1 MPWFESYY
9 REKKS
14 LYWFG
19 RFKGAACRKIF
30 FPTIIHRFNRK
41 IIGPGDWLLDL
52 ASSAGWRG
60 GLYRAPTRW
69 FCHSAP
75 WCGIQKILGQWFH
88 IWAVF
93 LLVPLFR
100 THGSYVSMFPT
111 SGSQLGPASLCGV
124 TLIHAVHYFWKNF
137 RRTRNLYY
145 ICTAFKGTTSW
156 SDARVV
162 EEARLESVYTSK
174 AYRGF
179 ESPLLRRSRC
189 DTVAAAFLLGQ
200 FAVKPGNSRP
210 GGRNKALNI
219 VEI

>member
-1 MPWFESYY
+1 MVLSFHTVMRNLEIP
-9 REKKS
+9 
-14 LYWFG
+14 
-19 RFKGAACRKIF
+19 
-30 FPTIIHRFNRK
+30 
-41 IIGPGDWLLDL
+41 
-52 ASSAGWRG
+52 
-60 GLYRAPTRW
+60 
-69 FCHSAP
+69 
-75 WCGIQKILGQWFH
+75 GQWFH

-189 DTVAAAFLLGQ
+189 DIVAAAFLLGQ
-200 FAVKPGNSRP
+200 FVVKPRNSRP
-210 GGRNKALNI
+210 SRQNSGWNLSKILILISLWRFYKYGTKNAFSVGLHM
-219 VEI
+219 